1 MREIPE
7 HRKSITRPLRY
18 IQLPRAFTLIE
29 LLTVV
34 SITGIV
40 IALSLPAV
48 QSAREASR
56 RGRCA
61 NNLRQ
66 IGAAIL
72 AYDGT
77 FGKPSTWQND
87 DIRPA
92 LRRFTPALLVR
103 AG

>member
-56 RGRCA
+56 RADAPTTSGRSGQPSWLMTVPSKA
-61 NNLRQ
+61 FH
-66 IGAAIL
+66 L
-72 AYDGT
+72 AE
-77 FGKPSTWQND
+77 
-87 DIRPA
+87 
-92 LRRFTPALLVR
+92 
-103 AG
+103 